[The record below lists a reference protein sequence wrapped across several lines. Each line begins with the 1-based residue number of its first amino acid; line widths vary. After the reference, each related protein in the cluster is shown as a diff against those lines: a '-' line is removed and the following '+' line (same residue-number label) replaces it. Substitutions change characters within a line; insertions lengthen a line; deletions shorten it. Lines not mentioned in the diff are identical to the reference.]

1 MRRWHW
7 FAIAVVIAAPLT
19 VAGLLPG
26 PGHPAAGGTSP
37 DPRPFGAV
45 SSFSADEHRVLHQAT
60 EQLISECMRARHQEY
75 RPVPAPADHRATTAS
90 PYALLDAGR
99 ARTDGYGITAA
110 AVDEPGST
118 TRNDE
123 VVAALPAPERQRW
136 HAALAGTRRQS
147 VALPDGAVI
156 SYATDGCVFLA
167 GERLYGAGWTR
178 LSLEFQGFTNA
189 VVQATLRDADVVRA
203 TARWSDCMR
212 DAGHAYATLEEPRGE
227 VAERVAAAGGRPGA
241 LREAGA
247 FELRVAR
254 RDATCQRHA
263 RLPETVAAAQEA
275 AEHATLTEEDRAA
288 LDRLRALRSD
298 ALARA
303 PKHVAAGSDYH
314 RGEHTW

>member
-45 SSFSADEHRVLHQAT
+45 SSFSGGEHRVLHQAT

-75 RPVPAPADHRATTAS
+75 RPVPAPGDDRATTAS
-90 PYALLDAGR
+90 PYSLLDPGQ
-99 ARTDGYGITAA
+99 ARTDGYGITATA
-110 AVDEPGST
+110 IEKADST
-118 TRNDE
+118 TGNDE
-123 VVAALPAPERQRW
+123 VVAALPAPDRQRW
-136 HAALAGTRRQS
+136 HAALTGTRHES
-147 VALPDGAVI
+147 VTLPDGAVI

-178 LSLEFQGFTNA
+178 LSLRFQGFTNA

-203 TARWSDCMR
+203 TARWSDCMH
-212 DAGHAYATLEEPRGE
+212 DAGHAYTTLDEPRAE
-227 VAERVAAAGGRPGA
+227 VAGRVAAAGGRPGA

-254 RDATCQRHA
+254 RDASCQRHV
-263 RLPETVAAAQEA
+263 RLPESVAAAQET
-275 AEHATLTEEDRAA
+275 AEHATLTEEDRTG
-288 LDRLRALRSD
+288 LHRLRTMRSD

-303 PKHVAAGSDYH
+303 AKHVAADSDY
-314 RGEHTW
+314 